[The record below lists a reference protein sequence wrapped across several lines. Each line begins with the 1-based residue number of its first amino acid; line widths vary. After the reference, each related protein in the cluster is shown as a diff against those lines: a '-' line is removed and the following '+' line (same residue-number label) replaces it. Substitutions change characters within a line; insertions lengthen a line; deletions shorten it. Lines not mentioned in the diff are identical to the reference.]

1 MWKGWSD
8 NFSFVWFD
16 GDMVSLLRISI
27 FHSLISW
34 LESTHICISSLI
46 TYVNLKWKQYLTKKI
61 ASFYLG
67 TRFLSLQRMLQLLGL
82 FSHCSF
88 LPFGRHS
95 GSLVHAPY
103 HYDVFCFLA
112 SCFGNLFLFSLKYS
126 LFSQTSLLFC
136 PLLHPTSFSLPW
148 FFNTCLLSFTIS
160 VLESYQCFFQIVV
173 MVSFLYSSSFKFSLK
188 SDHYEEQNQYSNSTR
203 VRIEK
208 SL

>member
-126 LFSQTSLLFC
+126 F
-136 PLLHPTSFSLPW
+136 LPD
-148 FFNTCLLSFTIS
+148 FLIILSSPASYFIFPAMVLQYLSFVFHYLCVGELS
-160 VLESYQCFFQIVV
+160 MFFSDCSHGVIFI
-173 MVSFLYSSSFKFSLK
+173 FLKF
-188 SDHYEEQNQYSNSTR
+188 
-203 VRIEK
+203 
-208 SL
+208 